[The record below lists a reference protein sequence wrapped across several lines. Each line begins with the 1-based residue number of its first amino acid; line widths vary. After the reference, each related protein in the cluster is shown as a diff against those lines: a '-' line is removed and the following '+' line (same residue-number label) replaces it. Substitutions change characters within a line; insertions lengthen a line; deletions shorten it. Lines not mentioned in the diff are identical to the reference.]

1 MARFWTLSEIREKVQ
16 QDLDL
21 EGEVFIQPNEM
32 TNYINQAIDEA
43 ESNIHTIYEDY
54 FLDYYYVP
62 LVADQ
67 QEYDLPPQIYA
78 HKIRKI
84 IFSDDQSK
92 TYEVARIPESQKFQD
107 IALTE
112 RFRSTEFYRYLI
124 VNRSAGMPQMYFV
137 PAIREGDVSP
147 SRMRVWYLRDA
158 NRLSLDTDVCDIP
171 EFVHFV
177 IAFAKLRCL
186 EKEMHPNMAYW
197 ENYVE
202 RQRRNMIDTLTTMI
216 PDGANLIEPDMTT
229 YEELS

>member
-1 MARFWTLSEIREKVQ
+1 MARFWTLAEIKQKIR

-21 EGEVFIQPNEM
+21 EGEVFIQPTELV
-32 TNYINQAIDEA
+32 NYINQAIDEA
-43 ESNIHTIYEDY
+43 EAEIQAIYEDY

-62 LVADQ
+62 LVTDQ

-92 TYEVARIPESQKFQD
+92 TYEVARIPESAKFQD

-124 VNRSAGMPQMYFV
+124 VNRAAGTPQMYFV

-147 SRMRVWYLRDA
+147 SRMRVWYLRNA
-158 NRLSLDTDVCDIP
+158 NRLSVDTDICDIP

-177 IAFAKLRCL
+177 IAYAKLRCL
-186 EKEMHPNMAYW
+186 EKEMHPGTEYW
-197 ENYVE
+197 YNHVE
-202 RQRRNMIDTLTTMI
+202 RQRRLMVDTLTTMI
-216 PDGANLIEPDMTT
+216 PDGENHIEPDMTT